1 MASSL
6 HRIQKGQYL
15 LGRTLFTAAVAPR
28 LVKFNTV
35 EVVSSPSLSEIRKFF
50 KDNGCQVSTGYTCLK
65 LVCPYCVD
73 QDSEAE
79 RSAKSKEKHLF
90 VNMTTGHCQ
99 CQCSRVC
106 STWPNLTDS
115 LAIARRQTKKKKST
129 LKLPKE
135 QSCDQDWRSQVKD
148 AEELWEKGT
157 GLSELRSDAFRNLK
171 DRFGAAPLSI
181 ETFDRFH
188 ARTDS
193 KRKTLI
199 LPQYGPEGHYRGTG
213 LVERC
218 KQDPDDEEDFHS
230 HRVQSNVLPRDF
242 SPCLFGYHLIQPQ
255 QTEVILTANA
265 LDAMAVNE
273 VTGQTALALP
283 RGTAYLPQEVLPL
296 LEQFQKIVLWFGN
309 DMRSWEAAKS
319 FGRKLN
325 PKRCFFIRPLDAH
338 PAPLQALTNG
348 LSLKNILRQA
358 TPMSHKSIV
367 SFRSL
372 RDEVLGELSH
382 AEQVAGVKW
391 KRYPLLNKHMKGH
404 RRGELTVFTGPTG
417 SGKTTFMAEY
427 SLDLCMQGVN
437 TLWGSFE
444 IQNVR
449 LAKIMLTQFSMC
461 NLEKNIDKFD
471 RWADKFELLPLH
483 FMTFHGQQ
491 SLKTVI
497 DAMAHS
503 VYVHDIEH
511 VILDNLQFMVGVS
524 ERHLSV
530 DRYAMYDNIIA
541 AFRKFATEN
550 NCHVSV
556 VIHPRKEKES
566 DELQTASIF
575 GSAKASQ
582 EADNVLILQDRRF
595 TALRGKKYIQVV
607 KNRFDGDLG
616 IIPLTFNKET
626 LTMSP
631 PVKQKAKRQTK
642 KEKEGSDAER
652 KTAKTE
658 GEEYEL
664 FEGMMLKSKDESEL
678 GIGE

>member
-1 MASSL
+1 MATKL
-6 HRIQKGQYL
+6 QRLQRGQHF

-50 KDNGCQVSTGYTCLK
+50 KDSGCQVSTGYTCLK
-65 LVCPYCVD
+65 LTCPYCVD
-73 QDSEAE
+73 PEAE
-79 RSAKSKEKHLF
+79 SERGAKSKEKQLF

-106 STWPNLTDS
+106 SSWSNLTDS
-115 LAIARRQTKKKKST
+115 LAIAKRQTKKKKSAP
-129 LKLPKE
+129 KLPKE
-135 QSCDQDWRSQVKD
+135 QSCDQEWRSEVKN
-148 AEELWEKGT
+148 AEELWEKGSS
-157 GLSELRSDAFRNLK
+157 LSELRSDSLRKLK
-171 DRFGAAPLSI
+171 DRFGAGSLST
-181 ETFDRFH
+181 ETFDRFC
-188 ARTDS
+188 ARTDA
-193 KRKTLI
+193 KRKTLL
-199 LPQYGPEGHYRGTG
+199 LPQYGPESQHRGTSM
-213 LVERC
+213 VETC
-218 KQDPDDEEDFHS
+218 KQDPDEPEDS
-230 HRVQSNVLPRDF
+230 HLNRVQSTVIPRDF
-242 SPCLFGYHLIQPQ
+242 SPGLFGFHLVQPQ
-255 QTEVILTANA
+255 HTEIILTANE
-265 LDAMAVNE
+265 LDAMAVSE
-273 VTGQTALALP
+273 VIGQSALALP

-319 FGRKLN
+319 FARKLN
-325 PKRCFFIRPLDAH
+325 LKRCYFIRPLDAH
-338 PAPLQALTNG
+338 PGPLQALTKG
-348 LSLKNILRQA
+348 LSLKTILRQA

-367 SFRSL
+367 SFRAL

-524 ERHLSV
+524 ERQLSV
-530 DRYAMYDNIIA
+530 DRFAIYDNLIA

-550 NCHVSV
+550 SCHVSV

-582 EADNVLILQDRRF
+582 EADNVLILQDRRM
-595 TALRGKKYIQVV
+595 TALKGRKYIQVV

-631 PVKQKAKRQTK
+631 PVKQKAKRPTK
-642 KEKEGSDAER
+642 KEKEGEDAEK
-652 KTAKTE
+652 KTD
-658 GEEYEL
+658 GDEYEL
-664 FEGMMLKSKDESEL
+664 FEGMMLKSKSETEI